1 MRRVSCLMGPWVIDQ
16 TADAPQSSLASPSS
30 SHQLQGGQKL
40 KPPMKQETR
49 RPSPRPGRPPPLPFR
64 PSHPSPAVA
73 EPDADAAAKRAAE
86 SIEADDDT
94 AAAGLVSSAAHDER
108 LLHLAKL
115 MLSPEGLAMRKITL
129 EGYSVPVALRLLDR
143 RQQQQQ
149 QQQQPLEERHK
160 SSRTTTAGGGAS
172 GEGIISPL
180 LAITWLDSDT
190 FGFDLRGVTSIR
202 RGHEAHGSDGAAA
215 GRKRSRGG
223 GGGGGSCRNTSLVL
237 SWGSAGEIGPS
248 KLILAAASRELR
260 DLVMLTLEVLVD
272 GLQGGG
278 DDDVPAA
285 GEGVGS
291 TAAPHVVQQGIE
303 VGGREG
309 EPAGSSD
316 AEPAAPTATT
326 TSAAAD
332 TDSDDE
338 EAAAVLARFDN
349 DGADPASSAIP
360 HRGGGLRERLFSSDA
375 AAASAER
382 SSRRRASLGL
392 HRRGVSF
399 SSAGAD
405 KAATVFHGLERARTV
420 GASVIGRESDA
431 GLVLEQEQEA
441 RRRRE
446 EAMARLLAVYDRAR
460 DETHAAAC
468 RLGAVKLKRLLSG
481 AATRQMEKCWTRWC
495 GGVRQAKE
503 ARQRADRR
511 LWHLHAKANQN
522 NDLLAWYH
530 ATFCREVYRRRVPFW
545 FRETNLRPYQKAYR
559 IVDDGDSYTPM
570 ERSIMTSCVCT
581 VGTKFADV
589 AAQLFTAKDVL
600 SPEEYRLFQVLVKR
614 GAEVPKAAPK
624 SGRKLSHPMKLRL
637 WFNRGA
643 LCLTAKRNK
652 PDGTAS
658 KDHSFYLSKV
668 KTCLVAVTA
677 AARDSGGSSRRGSR
691 NHCSSSSSSGSGH
704 SDAAVTPRLPS
715 DASDNASPGGRR
727 NKGGLTTSAASSSSA
742 LSLSSSLPVP
752 VPPKHLPGAAGA
764 AAAGSRRGSSLEEN
778 TAHDE
783 ADRGAG
789 GGNYRRLHGSGG
801 GGGSVPPPP
810 PPPPPSGKGQ
820 RPDGDGDGDGDGDAS
835 GVVRAGEDW
844 SSQHA
849 CVMSIHFFG
858 RTITLD
864 LWFASETEAVEWQGM
879 LTKLSWKEQGYL
891 YGAPSGDSGGG
902 GGHAGEHTREV
913 APGGRRDAEG
923 GHGDRRSGR
932 GGGGGGGMDGS
943 GARGAAPAN
952 TRSTSCSSSTHR
964 PTPPPLYV
972 LPEHPCCAWLI
983 RRGCCR

>member
-16 TADAPQSSLASPSS
+16 TPDAPPSSLASPSS

-64 PSHPSPAVA
+64 PSRPSLAVA
-73 EPDADAAAKRAAE
+73 ESDADAAAKRAAE

-94 AAAGLVSSAAHDER
+94 AAAGLVSSAARDER

-149 QQQQPLEERHK
+149 QQQQQQPLEERPI
-160 SSRTTTAGGGAS
+160 SSRTITAGGGAS

-202 RGHEAHGSDGAAA
+202 RGHEAHGSEGAAA

-223 GGGGGSCRNTSLVL
+223 GGGGSCHNTSLVL
-237 SWGSAGEIGPS
+237 SWGSAGEIGPP

-260 DLVMLTLEVLVD
+260 DLVMLTLETLVD

-278 DDDVPAA
+278 DDDVSAA

-291 TAAPHVVQQGIE
+291 TAAPHAVQQGIE
-303 VGGREG
+303 VGGGEG
-309 EPAGSSD
+309 EQAGSSD
-316 AEPAAPTATT
+316 AEPAAPTATAT
-326 TSAAAD
+326 TAAAD

-349 DGADPASSAIP
+349 DAPDCSFFAPLQTDPASSAIP

-405 KAATVFHGLERARTV
+405 KAASVVHGLERARTV

-431 GLVLEQEQEA
+431 GLLLEQEQEA

-460 DETHAAAC
+460 DESQAAAC

-481 AATRQMEKCWTRWC
+481 AATRQMERCWTRWC
-495 GGVRQAKE
+495 GAVRQANDG
-503 ARQRADRR
+503 RQRADRR

-581 VGTKFADV
+581 VGTKYADV

-643 LCLTAKRNK
+643 LCLTAKAREKQQTCTRNK

-677 AARDSGGSSRRGSR
+677 AVRDSGGSSRRGSR
-691 NHCSSSSSSGSGH
+691 NHCSSS
-704 SDAAVTPRLPS
+704 
-715 DASDNASPGGRR
+715 
-727 NKGGLTTSAASSSSA
+727 
-742 LSLSSSLPVP
+742 
-752 VPPKHLPGAAGA
+752 
-764 AAAGSRRGSSLEEN
+764 
-778 TAHDE
+778 
-783 ADRGAG
+783 
-789 GGNYRRLHGSGG
+789 
-801 GGGSVPPPP
+801 
-810 PPPPPSGKGQ
+810 
-820 RPDGDGDGDGDGDAS
+820 
-835 GVVRAGEDW
+835 
-844 SSQHA
+844 
-849 CVMSIHFFG
+849 
-858 RTITLD
+858 
-864 LWFASETEAVEWQGM
+864 
-879 LTKLSWKEQGYL
+879 
-891 YGAPSGDSGGG
+891 
-902 GGHAGEHTREV
+902 
-913 APGGRRDAEG
+913 
-923 GHGDRRSGR
+923 
-932 GGGGGGGMDGS
+932 
-943 GARGAAPAN
+943 
-952 TRSTSCSSSTHR
+952 
-964 PTPPPLYV
+964 
-972 LPEHPCCAWLI
+972 
-983 RRGCCR
+983 

>member
-1 MRRVSCLMGPWVIDQ
+1 
-16 TADAPQSSLASPSS
+16 
-30 SHQLQGGQKL
+30 
-40 KPPMKQETR
+40 
-49 RPSPRPGRPPPLPFR
+49 
-64 PSHPSPAVA
+64 
-73 EPDADAAAKRAAE
+73 
-86 SIEADDDT
+86 
-94 AAAGLVSSAAHDER
+94 
-108 LLHLAKL
+108 
-115 MLSPEGLAMRKITL
+115 MLSPEGLAMRKVTL

-143 RQQQQQ
+143 RQQQ

-202 RGHEAHGSDGAAA
+202 RGHEAHGSEGAAA
-215 GRKRSRGG
+215 GRKRSRGGG

-260 DLVMLTLEVLVD
+260 DLVMLTLETLVD

-278 DDDVPAA
+278 GDHVSAA

-291 TAAPHVVQQGIE
+291 TAAPHVVQQEIQ

-309 EPAGSSD
+309 EQAGSSD

-349 DGADPASSAIP
+349 DCADPASSAIR
-360 HRGGGLRERLFSSDA
+360 HRGGDLRERLFSSDA

-405 KAATVFHGLERARTV
+405 KAASVVHGLERARTV

-431 GLVLEQEQEA
+431 GLVLEQELEA

-468 RLGAVKLKRLLSG
+468 RLGALKLKRLLSG

-495 GGVRQAKE
+495 GGVRQANE

-581 VGTKFADV
+581 VGTKYADV

-643 LCLTAKRNK
+643 LCLTAK
-652 PDGTAS
+652 
-658 KDHSFYLSKV
+658 
-668 KTCLVAVTA
+668 
-677 AARDSGGSSRRGSR
+677 
-691 NHCSSSSSSGSGH
+691 
-704 SDAAVTPRLPS
+704 
-715 DASDNASPGGRR
+715 
-727 NKGGLTTSAASSSSA
+727 
-742 LSLSSSLPVP
+742 
-752 VPPKHLPGAAGA
+752 HLPGAAGA

-789 GGNYRRLHGSGG
+789 GGNSRSLHGSGG
-801 GGGSVPPPP
+801 GGGSV
-810 PPPPPSGKGQ
+810 PPPPSGKGQ

-891 YGAPSGDSGGG
+891 YGPPSGDSGGG
-902 GGHAGEHTREV
+902 GGHAGGHTREV

-923 GHGDRRSGR
+923 GHGDRTSGR
-932 GGGGGGGMDGS
+932 GGGGGGGGGMDGS

-952 TRSTSCSSSTHR
+952 TRSTSCWWSTHGPR
-964 PTPPPLYV
+964 APPLYV
-972 LPEHPCCAWLI
+972 LPEHACCAWLI
-983 RRGCCR
+983 RRGCRR

>member
-1 MRRVSCLMGPWVIDQ
+1 MGPRVFDQ
-16 TADAPQSSLASPSS
+16 TPDAPLSSLASPPS

-40 KPPMKQETR
+40 TPPMKQETR
-49 RPSPRPGRPPPLPFR
+49 RPSPRPRRPPPLPFR

-86 SIEADDDT
+86 SIEAEDDS

-149 QQQQPLEERHK
+149 QQQPLEERPK
-160 SSRTTTAGGGAS
+160 SSRTATAGGRAP
-172 GEGIISPL
+172 GIISPL

-202 RGHEAHGSDGAAA
+202 PGHQALGSEGAAA

-223 GGGGGSCRNTSLVL
+223 GGSGSYHNTSLVL

-248 KLILAAASRELR
+248 TLILAATSRELR
-260 DLVMLTLEVLVD
+260 DLVMLTLEMLVD
-272 GLQGGG
+272 GLQGGR
-278 DDDVPAA
+278 DDDVSAG

-303 VGGREG
+303 EGGREG
-309 EPAGSSD
+309 EQAGSSD
-316 AEPAAPTATT
+316 AEPATPTATT
-326 TSAAAD
+326 TSAAD

-338 EAAAVLARFDN
+338 EAAAVLARFD
-349 DGADPASSAIP
+349 DDAADCSFFAPPQTDPPSSATP
-360 HRGGGLRERLFSSDA
+360 HHAGGLRERLFSSDA

-399 SSAGAD
+399 SSAGAE
-405 KAATVFHGLERARTV
+405 KAASVVHGLERARTV

-446 EAMARLLAVYDRAR
+446 QAMARLLAVYDRAR
-460 DETHAAAC
+460 DEAQAAAC

-481 AATRQMEKCWTRWC
+481 AATRQMERCWTRWC
-495 GGVRQAKE
+495 GAVRQANDG
-503 ARQRADRR
+503 RQRADRR

-530 ATFCREVYRRRVPFW
+530 ATFSREVYRRRVPFW

-581 VGTKFADV
+581 VGTKYADV

-614 GAEVPKAAPK
+614 GAEVPKAASK

-677 AARDSGGSSRRGSR
+677 AVRDAGGSSRRGSR
-691 NHCSSSSSSGSGH
+691 NHFSSSSSSSGSGH

-727 NKGGLTTSAASSSSA
+727 NKGGLTTSATSSSSA
-742 LSLSSSLPVP
+742 LALSSSLPFP

-764 AAAGSRRGSSLEEN
+764 AAAGSWRGSLEEN
-778 TAHDE
+778 TAYDE

-789 GGNYRRLHGSGG
+789 GGNSRSLHGSSSGG
-801 GGGSVPPPP
+801 GAVLPPPP
-810 PPPPPSGKGQ
+810 AAKDQ
-820 RPDGDGDGDGDGDAS
+820 RPDGDGDGDAS
-835 GVVRAGEDW
+835 SVVRAGEDW
-844 SSQHA
+844 SSQQA

-858 RTITLD
+858 RTMTLD

-902 GGHAGEHTREV
+902 GGHAGGHTREV
-913 APGGRRDAEG
+913 APGGRRDAEE
-923 GHGDRRSGR
+923 GHEDRGSGR
-932 GGGGGGGMDGS
+932 GGGGGGGGS
-943 GARGAAPAN
+943 GGGGGMDVNGGRGAAQAN

-964 PTPPPLYV
+964 STPPPLYTK
-972 LPEHPCCAWLI
+972 HACCAWLI
-983 RRGCCR
+983 RPGCHR

>member
-1 MRRVSCLMGPWVIDQ
+1 MGPRVFDE
-16 TADAPQSSLASPSS
+16 TPDAPPSSLASPSS
-30 SHQLQGGQKL
+30 SHELQGGQKV

-49 RPSPRPGRPPPLPFR
+49 RSSLRRDRPPPLPFR
-64 PSHPSPAVA
+64 PPHPSPAVA
-73 EPDADAAAKRAAE
+73 EPDADAAAKRAAA
-86 SIEADDDT
+86 SNEADDDS

-108 LLHLAKL
+108 LLLLAKL
-115 MLSPEGLAMRKITL
+115 MLSPEGLAMRKITI

-143 RQQQQQ
+143 RQQRQQQ
-149 QQQQPLEERHK
+149 QQRQQALEERHT

-180 LAITWLDSDT
+180 LAITWLDGDT

-202 RGHEAHGSDGAAA
+202 RGHEAHGSEGAAA

-223 GGGGGSCRNTSLVL
+223 GGGGSYHNTSLVL

-248 KLILAAASRELR
+248 KLILAVASRELR
-260 DLVMLTLEVLVD
+260 DLVMHTLEMLVD
-272 GLQGGG
+272 GVQGGR
-278 DDDVPAA
+278 DDDVSAG

-291 TAAPHVVQQGIE
+291 TAAPRVVQQGKE
-303 VGGREG
+303 EGGREG
-309 EPAGSSD
+309 EQAGSSD
-316 AEPAAPTATT
+316 ADPAAPTATT
-326 TSAAAD
+326 TAAAD

-338 EAAAVLARFDN
+338 EAAAVLAMFDN
-349 DGADPASSAIP
+349 DAADCSFFAPLRADPASSAIP
-360 HRGGGLRERLFSSDA
+360 HRGGGLRGRLFSSDA

-405 KAATVFHGLERARTV
+405 KAASVVHGLERARTV

-460 DETHAAAC
+460 DESQAAAC

-481 AATRQMEKCWTRWC
+481 AATRQMERCWTRWC
-495 GGVRQAKE
+495 GAVRQANDG
-503 ARQRADRR
+503 RQRADRR

-570 ERSIMTSCVCT
+570 ERSIMASCVCT
-581 VGTKFADV
+581 VGTKYADV

-652 PDGTAS
+652 PDGKAS

-677 AARDSGGSSRRGSR
+677 AVRDSGGSSRRGSR
-691 NHCSSSSSSGSGH
+691 NHCSSSSSSSSSGH

-727 NKGGLTTSAASSSSA
+727 NEGGLTTSAVSSSSA
-742 LSLSSSLPVP
+742 LALSSSLPIP
-752 VPPKHLPGAAGA
+752 VPPKHLHGAAGA
-764 AAAGSRRGSSLEEN
+764 AAAGSRRGSLEEN

-789 GGNYRRLHGSGG
+789 GGNSRSLHGSGG
-801 GGGSVPPPP
+801 GGGSVVPPPP
-810 PPPPPSGKGQ
+810 AAKGQ

-835 GVVRAGEDW
+835 SVVRAGEDW
-844 SSQHA
+844 SSQQA

-864 LWFASETEAVEWQGM
+864 LWFASEIEAVEWQGM

-902 GGHAGEHTREV
+902 
-913 APGGRRDAEG
+913 
-923 GHGDRRSGR
+923 
-932 GGGGGGGMDGS
+932 
-943 GARGAAPAN
+943 
-952 TRSTSCSSSTHR
+952 
-964 PTPPPLYV
+964 
-972 LPEHPCCAWLI
+972 
-983 RRGCCR
+983 